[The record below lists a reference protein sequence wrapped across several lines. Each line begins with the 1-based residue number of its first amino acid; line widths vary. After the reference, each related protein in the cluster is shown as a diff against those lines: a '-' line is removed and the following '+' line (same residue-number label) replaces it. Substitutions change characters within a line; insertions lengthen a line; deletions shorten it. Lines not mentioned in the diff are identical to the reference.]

1 MSNND
6 EQEVAE
12 SLDAD
17 ELGAPGHPYGYE
29 EPPAD
34 YPPDRPQPN
43 EGEDPRY
50 EPEVWERDL
59 AGAAPLDPLKLRDF
73 DQIPEPTDADL
84 DEIENNAAVALTQ
97 DLEIVPEG
105 PLVADAV
112 AGVDDAD
119 SAAVPAEEAAIHIEW
134 P

>member
-12 SLDAD
+12 SLDED
-17 ELGAPGHPYGYE
+17 ELGTPGHPYGYE

-34 YPPDRPQPN
+34 YPPDRPVPD

-50 EPEVWERDL
+50 EPEVWERER

-84 DEIENNAAVALTQ
+84 DEIENTGAVALTQ
-97 DLEIVPEG
+97 DTEIEPEG
-105 PLVADAV
+105 PFVADAV
-112 AGVDDAD
+112 AEGDDAD
-119 SAAVPAEEAAIHIEW
+119 SP
-134 P
+134 

>member
-17 ELGAPGHPYGYE
+17 ELGTPGHPYGYE

-34 YPPDRPQPN
+34 YPPDRPVPD
-43 EGEDPRY
+43 EGDEPRY
-50 EPEVWERDL
+50 EPEVWERDR
-59 AGAAPLDPLKLRDF
+59 AGAAPLDPLKLADF
-73 DQIPEPTDADL
+73 DQMPEPTDADL
-84 DEIENNAAVALTQ
+84 DEIETAGAVDLTQ
-97 DLEIVPEG
+97 DEAIVPEG

-112 AGVDDAD
+112 DAGDPDDD
-119 SAAVPAEEAAIHIEW
+119 GAVPAEEAAIHIE
-134 P
+134 PA